1 MNGNININNN
11 IEIGN
16 RLRKLL
22 EINNMTQAELAK
34 KMDTT
39 TATLSRYVT
48 GKRQPKGEIVAK
60 MAYLLNTTSD
70 YILTGNED
78 NKVIKIENKTNE
90 IVLSKNE
97 QILLDDYRLL
107 NTDGQKEANKRVKEL
122 TAIPFYR
129 TNETVTIAAH
139 SDKPIDNDEMDK
151 IHKDLEDMMKW

>member
-1 MNGNININNN
+1 MNGNININSN
-11 IEIGN
+11 IEIGS

-70 YILTGNED
+70 YILTGKESDESALNNRDKKDIEKDLKKIMDDFRDGESGPVYFDGVELDED
-78 NKVIKIENKTNE
+78 
-90 IVLSKNE
+90 
-97 QILLDDYRLL
+97 D
-107 NTDGQKEANKRVKEL
+107 
-122 TAIPFYR
+122 
-129 TNETVTIAAH
+129 
-139 SDKPIDNDEMDK
+139 MDK
-151 IHKDLEDMMKW
+151 LEIAMRTALEIAKVKNKEKYTPKKYKKDKE

>member
-70 YILTGNED
+70 YILTGKED
-78 NKVIKIENKTNE
+78 KDSESILNNRDKKDIEKALKKIMDDFRDGESGPVYFDGIE
-90 IVLSKNE
+90 
-97 QILLDDYRLL
+97 LDED
-107 NTDGQKEANKRVKEL
+107 D
-122 TAIPFYR
+122 
-129 TNETVTIAAH
+129 
-139 SDKPIDNDEMDK
+139 MDK
-151 IHKDLEDMMKW
+151 LEIAMRTALEIAKVKNKEKYTPKKYKKDKE

>member
-22 EINNMTQAELAK
+22 ELNNMTQAELAK

-70 YILTGNED
+70 YILTGKETEKSESTLNNRDKKDIEKD
-78 NKVIKIENKTNE
+78 LKKIM
-90 IVLSKNE
+90 
-97 QILLDDYRLL
+97 DDFKSGESGPAFY
-107 NTDGQKEANKRVKEL
+107 DGVEL
-122 TAIPFYR
+122 
-129 TNETVTIAAH
+129 
-139 SDKPIDNDEMDK
+139 DNDDLDK
-151 IHKDLEDMMKW
+151 LEIAMRTALEIAKVKNKEKYTPKKYKKDKE

>member
-1 MNGNININNN
+1 MNGNININSN

-70 YILTGNED
+70 YILTGKESDESELNNRDKKDIEKD
-78 NKVIKIENKTNE
+78 LKKIMDDFRDGESGPAFYDGVE
-90 IVLSKNE
+90 
-97 QILLDDYRLL
+97 LDD
-107 NTDGQKEANKRVKEL
+107 D
-122 TAIPFYR
+122 
-129 TNETVTIAAH
+129 
-139 SDKPIDNDEMDK
+139 
-151 IHKDLEDMMKW
+151 DLEKLEIAMRTALEIAKVKNKEKYTPKKYKKDK

>member
-1 MNGNININNN
+1 MNGNININSN

-70 YILTGNED
+70 YILTGKESDESELNNRDKKDIEKD
-78 NKVIKIENKTNE
+78 LKKIMDDFKSGEAGPAFYDGVE
-90 IVLSKNE
+90 
-97 QILLDDYRLL
+97 LDD
-107 NTDGQKEANKRVKEL
+107 D
-122 TAIPFYR
+122 
-129 TNETVTIAAH
+129 
-139 SDKPIDNDEMDK
+139 
-151 IHKDLEDMMKW
+151 DLEKLEIAMRTALEIAKVKNKEKYTPKKYKKDK

>member
-1 MNGNININNN
+1 MNGNININSN

-70 YILTGNED
+70 YILTGKESNESELNNRD
-78 NKVIKIENKTNE
+78 KKDIEKDLKVIMDDFKSGEAGPAFYDGVE
-90 IVLSKNE
+90 
-97 QILLDDYRLL
+97 LDD
-107 NTDGQKEANKRVKEL
+107 D
-122 TAIPFYR
+122 
-129 TNETVTIAAH
+129 
-139 SDKPIDNDEMDK
+139 
-151 IHKDLEDMMKW
+151 DLEKLEIAMRTALEIAKVKNKEKYTPKKYKKDK